1 MNAVTASSNLVFNLG
16 AEEYAIDIALVRE
29 LRGYGRVT
37 RLAGAPPCM
46 MGVVN
51 LRGVIVPLIDL
62 RIRLG
67 RPAPSY
73 GETTVVI
80 ILAVDGGTTGIVV
93 DGVADVID
101 LAPEQIKPA
110 PRQGVDGHVLGVA
123 AVDERL
129 LMLLD
134 IGALLRGDARPVAL
148 AA

>member
-1 MNAVTASSNLVFNLG
+1 
-16 AEEYAIDIALVRE
+16 
-29 LRGYGRVT
+29 
-37 RLAGAPPCM
+37 

-51 LRGVIVPLIDL
+51 LRGAIVPLVDL

-67 RPAPSY
+67 RPAPRY
-73 GETTVVI
+73 DETTVVI

-93 DGVADVID
+93 DGVADVMD
-101 LAPEQIKPA
+101 LVPGQIKPP

>member
-16 AEEYAIDIALVRE
+16 TEEYAIDIALVRE

-37 RLAGAPPCM
+37 RLADAPPCM
-46 MGVVN
+46 VGVVN
-51 LRGVIVPLIDL
+51 LRGAIVPLVDL

-67 RPAPSY
+67 RPAPRY
-73 GETTVVI
+73 DETTVVI

-93 DGVADVID
+93 DGVADVMD
-101 LAPEQIKPA
+101 LVPEQIKPP

-134 IGALLRGDARPVAL
+134 IGVLLRGDARPVAL